1 MNKKIFLIIIQLFLF
16 LSCGEAV
23 GEGSGTDGISLSQ
36 HRIFVSSL
44 SYNGNLG
51 GLDGADSKCQTLATA
66 AGLEREYKA
75 FIGSSATALKN
86 RFNLVGAV
94 YNFNGDER
102 TKIAEIGVDLLNT
115 DQPKDLL
122 ANIEYDEQGNSVTD
136 SVWTGSDSE
145 GEIST
150 SVACANWTSSSAGQ
164 NGTVGDNSR
173 VTGFYLEDPPNQACS
188 NTYRLY
194 CISI

>member
-1 MNKKIFLIIIQLFLF
+1 MNKNLFLITIQIFIF

-23 GEGSGTDGISLSQ
+23 GEGSGTDGLALSQ
-36 HRIFVSSL
+36 HRIFVSSV
-44 SYNGNLG
+44 SYDGNLG
-51 GLDGADSKCQTLATA
+51 GLSGADSKCQTLATA
-66 AGLEREYKA
+66 AGLVRNYKA
-75 FIGSSATALKN
+75 FLGTSTTALKS

-94 YNFNGDER
+94 YNFSGDER
-102 TKIAEIGVDLLNT
+102 IQITDVGIDLLNT

-122 ANIEYDEQGNSVTD
+122 NNIEYDDQGNSVTD
-136 SVWTGSDSE
+136 SVWTGTDSE

-150 SVACANWTSSSAGQ
+150 SESCANWTSNSAGQ

-173 VTGFYLEDPPNQACS
+173 TTGFYLEDPPTQACN
-188 NTYRLY
+188 NTFRLY